1 MSRIGKNAIVLPAGV
16 TVTVA
21 DQIVVKGPLG
31 SLSTAAHPA
40 VTVTNDGA
48 NVSVAKNEGV
58 ENGSAMWGTM
68 RANLN
73 NMVTGVSKGFE
84 RKLQLVGVG
93 YRAQAQGDVLN
104 LSLGFS
110 HPVAHKMP
118 AGVKVECPT
127 QNEILIKGSD
137 KQQVGQVAAEI
148 RAYRK
153 PEPYK
158 GKGVRYSD
166 EVVVIKETKKK

>member
-1 MSRIGKNAIVLPAGV
+1 MSRVGKNPIVLPAGV
-16 TVTVA
+16 EISVA

-31 SLSTAAHPA
+31 TLKMAANPA
-40 VTVTNDGA
+40 VK
-48 NVSVAKNEGV
+48 VSQEGQSVVVSKVEGV
-58 ENGSAMWGTM
+58 ENSSAMWGTM
-68 RANLN
+68 RACIN

-127 QNEILIKGSD
+127 QTEVLIKGAD
-137 KQQVGQVAAEI
+137 KQQVGQVAAEV

>member
-1 MSRIGKNAIVLPAGV
+1 MSRIGKNPIVLPAGV
-16 TVTVA
+16 VVTVGE
-21 DQIVVKGPLG
+21 QITVKGPLG
-31 SLSTAAHPA
+31 TLNTAAHPA
-40 VTVTNDGA
+40 VKVEVEGL
-48 NVSVAKNEGV
+48 NVSVSKNDGQV
-58 ENGSAMWGTM
+58 NGSAMWGTM

-73 NMVTGVSKGFE
+73 NMVIGVSKGFE
-84 RKLQLVGVG
+84 KKLQLVGVG

-118 AGVKVECPT
+118 AGVKVECQT
-127 QNEILIKGSD
+127 QTEILIKGSD
-137 KQQVGQVAAEI
+137 KQQVGQVAAEV

>member
-1 MSRIGKNAIVLPAGV
+1 MSRVGKNPVVLPAGV
-16 TVTVA
+16 EVSIA
-21 DQIVVKGPLG
+21 EQIVVKGPLG
-31 SLSTAAHPA
+31 TLKIAANPA
-40 VTVTNDGA
+40 VNVSLEGQNLTVTPNSAVGNA
-48 NVSVAKNEGV
+48 
-58 ENGSAMWGTM
+58 SAMWGTM

-73 NMVTGVSKGFE
+73 NMVVGVSKGFE

-127 QNEILIKGSD
+127 QTEILIKGSD
-137 KQQVGQVAAEI
+137 KQMVGQVAAEV

-158 GKGVRYSD
+158 GKGVRYAD